1 MVLRRAASYITRCM
15 VSTYIYNSSNLSVRI
30 DSIGERQGDI
40 NVTLFQQHT
49 LFTRRQTNTM
59 IIKTPPS
66 TTPTKRGTFI
76 LLEGIDRCGKT
87 TQVSLLVKHLL
98 SLSLATIAY
107 RFPDRATP
115 IGHLIDGY
123 LKSSSEVDDRSIHL
137 LFSANRWEKAK
148 NLGEVLASGTNVVCD
163 RYAYS
168 GVAFT
173 SAKRVDD
180 EGSEGKGLG
189 LKWCMGPDVGL
200 PAPDCVI
207 FLELGQEEAEK
218 RGGWVDFRDSWSGFL
233 FWWIVMFVASSL
245 ALRVRKYW
253 FWGISL
259 VSVENCHL
267 DEPRV
272 VPRGESKP
280 EIHVQKWIS
289 LPKTKMPFYCRI
301 RLSYF
306 AIETVT
312 GQILCIIFLRLHW
325 LVLNWDIT
333 VDDLDNWAFFTHFPR
348 LFTQPIPTTT
358 TQRPITR
365 QNYSNL
371 SYGGERYEKR
381 DLQLR
386 VRKRFAE
393 LQSIDEKDGRVP
405 WHVVDASQSIE
416 EVTTELVKIV
426 EETVEKVKD
435 GKPLRKMWEDGV
447 YDLPQ
452 VAGGLVEEKK
462 EN

>member
-1 MVLRRAASYITRCM
+1 MIT
-15 VSTYIYNSSNLSVRI
+15 
-30 DSIGERQGDI
+30 
-40 NVTLFQQHT
+40 
-49 LFTRRQTNTM
+49 
-59 IIKTPPS
+59 KTPPS

-148 NLGEVLASGTNVVCD
+148 DLGEVLASGTNVVCD

-207 FLELGQEEAEK
+207 FLELGQEDAEK
-218 RGGWVDFRDSWSGFL
+218 RGG
-233 FWWIVMFVASSL
+233 
-245 ALRVRKYW
+245 
-253 FWGISL
+253 
-259 VSVENCHL
+259 
-267 DEPRV
+267 
-272 VPRGESKP
+272 
-280 EIHVQKWIS
+280 
-289 LPKTKMPFYCRI
+289 
-301 RLSYF
+301 
-306 AIETVT
+306 
-312 GQILCIIFLRLHW
+312 
-325 LVLNWDIT
+325 
-333 VDDLDNWAFFTHFPR
+333 
-348 LFTQPIPTTT
+348 
-358 TQRPITR
+358 
-365 QNYSNL
+365 
-371 SYGGERYEKR
+371 YGGERYEKR
-381 DLQLR
+381 DLQIR

-393 LQSIDEKDGRVP
+393 LKSIDEKEGRVP

-426 EETVEKVKD
+426 EETVEKVTN